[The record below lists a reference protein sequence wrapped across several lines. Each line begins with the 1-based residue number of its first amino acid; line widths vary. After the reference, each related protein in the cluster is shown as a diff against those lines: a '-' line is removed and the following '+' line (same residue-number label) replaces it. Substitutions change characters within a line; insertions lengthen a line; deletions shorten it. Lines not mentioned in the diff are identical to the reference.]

1 MSYLVF
7 QLMFAALAVALAVV
21 AALIVREVRKR
32 RAVDRPTEK
41 NGEERAG
48 AEAPQ
53 PRKVGLGRK
62 AASPAPAEVP
72 ARRRQLQSFVE
83 QERQAEGMEAP
94 PIAPEAAAQPL
105 PEPANETGLEDAPD
119 SGPEPDLASES
130 DLGPEPD
137 LDRAVMGRLEAAF
150 EALQAGEITLDAYRE
165 RIEAEEAALDRRIAT
180 LGSSAGEPE
189 LDAALAARESVRWC
203 LGWADEQAGGIS
215 S

>member
-32 RAVDRPTEK
+32 RAVDRPS
-41 NGEERAG
+41 EEHAET
-48 AEAPQ
+48 EAPQ
-53 PRKVGLGRK
+53 PRKVGLGRR
-62 AASPAPAEVP
+62 AASPAPAEAP

-105 PEPANETGLEDAPD
+105 PEPANETGLEDTPD